1 MTLTDFRKQHNI
13 EAKELASMLGLSESF
28 IKNNGGKNL
37 NELSTQLQA
46 SLRIFDENKE
56 LKKENEILKKVLNNK

>member
-13 EAKELASMLGLSESF
+13 EPKDLALVLGLSESF

-46 SLRIFDENKE
+46 SLRIWAENNALKNENKV
-56 LKKENEILKKVLNNK
+56 LKGLLRK